1 MSKALIQLNQVTFA
15 YPGNQPVLRD
25 VTLQI
30 IAADFL
36 VILGSNGA
44 AKTTLLKIMLGLLK
58 PQQGTVELSG
68 SEKGQTK
75 GYIPQKTTSINP
87 GFPATV
93 EEVVSLNVPPR
104 SKERKHLV
112 EEALR
117 RVDLWE
123 KRANLLGTLSGGQL
137 QRVMIARALISS
149 PHFLFLDEPLTGL
162 DTTSQADFMQLICR
176 LNNDGLTIV
185 LVTHDL
191 ELVSQRANR
200 FFSLHNGQ
208 LKELKGV

>member
-1 MSKALIQLNQVTFA
+1 MSNALIKLNQVTFA

-30 IAADFL
+30 FAGDFM

-44 AKTTLLKIMLGLLK
+44 AKTTLIKIMLGLLK

-68 SEKGQTK
+68 FEKGQTK

-93 EEVVSLNVPPR
+93 EEVVSLNAPPR
-104 SKERKHLV
+104 SKERKQLV

-137 QRVMIARALISS
+137 QRVMIARALVSS
-149 PHFLFLDEPLTGL
+149 PHLLFLDEPFNGL

-176 LNNDGLTIV
+176 LNNEGLTIV

-191 ELVSQRANR
+191 ELVSQQANR

-208 LKELKGV
+208 LKDR